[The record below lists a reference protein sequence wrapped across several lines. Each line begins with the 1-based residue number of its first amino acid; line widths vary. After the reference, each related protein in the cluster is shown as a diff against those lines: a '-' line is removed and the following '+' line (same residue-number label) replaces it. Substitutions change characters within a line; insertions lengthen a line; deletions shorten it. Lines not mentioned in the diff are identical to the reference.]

1 MAKPRRFLSSF
12 LLSLSFLVLAACDS
26 DGDSCADG
34 ACERDEPEQ
43 TSEPNAPPPPTIP
56 CRPACEALTGTCAAD
71 LPGDTTA
78 VRATAEC
85 IDWCEAGGLSAV
97 EVACLES
104 IDCDSA
110 GGCLL
115 D

>member
-110 GGCLL
+110 AGCLL